1 MGHSGRRGP
10 RALNEGCM
18 QRNTLAA
25 LVLGALLGLGIAF
38 AGFTL
43 AGAVTRIRES
53 QRSVTVKGLAEREVD
68 ADLAIWPVTFK
79 DTGEDLAELQRRV
92 DAKRDAVAAFL
103 VEAGFP
109 REEVSFAVPHIQ
121 DRQTENT
128 GQAGR
133 PSGPRYLEQATVIV
147 RSKNVAAVKKAMDR
161 SGQLVGRG
169 VMLSQDWDNRPQ
181 FLFTGLNAIKPEMI
195 EQATVSAREAA
206 AKFAKDSGS
215 QVGKIRSASQGLFT
229 VTDRDPNSPERKVVR
244 VVTTVEYFLG
254 D

>member
-1 MGHSGRRGP
+1 
-10 RALNEGCM
+10 M

-25 LVLGALLGLGIAF
+25 LFLGALVGMGIAS
-38 AGFTL
+38 AGWFI
-43 AGAVTRIRES
+43 AGAVREVREA
-53 QRSVTVKGLAEREVD
+53 QRFVTVKGLAEREVD

-79 DTGEDLAELQRRV
+79 DTGDDLAELQRRV
-92 DAKRDAVAAFL
+92 DAKREVVAGFL

-109 REEVSFAVPHIQ
+109 REEVSFAVPRIQ

-128 GQAGR
+128 GQPGR

-147 RSKNVAAVKKAMDR
+147 RSRNVAAVKVAMDR

-169 VMLSQDWDNRPQ
+169 VMLAQDWENRPQ

-215 QVGKIRSASQGLFT
+215 RVGRIRTASQGLFT
-229 VTDRDPNSPERKVVR
+229 VSDRDPNSPERKVVR

>member
-1 MGHSGRRGP
+1 
-10 RALNEGCM
+10 M

-25 LVLGALLGLGIAF
+25 LLLGALVGMGIAS
-38 AGFTL
+38 AGWFT
-43 AGAVTRIRES
+43 AGALRQVRES
-53 QRSVTVKGLAEREVD
+53 QRFVTVKGLAEREVD

-79 DTGEDLAELQRRV
+79 EASDDLAELQRRV
-92 DAKRDAVAAFL
+92 DAKREVVAVFL
-103 VEAGFP
+103 VETGFP

-121 DRQTENT
+121 DRQAENT
-128 GQAGR
+128 GQPGR

-147 RSKNVAAVKKAMDR
+147 RSRNVAAVKKAMDR

-169 VMLSQDWDNRPQ
+169 VMLAQDWENRPQ
-181 FLFTGLNAIKPEMI
+181 FLFTGLNAVKPEMI
-195 EQATVSAREAA
+195 EQATVSARDAA

-215 QVGKIRSASQGLFT
+215 RVGKIRTASQGLFT
-229 VTDRDPNSPERKVVR
+229 VSDRDPNSPERKVVR